1 MSEAAKVGRRIKC
14 LRKRKGYT
22 QERLANELFVSQSY
36 LREIE
41 HGKANPTVNL
51 VAKITSFLEVQPD
64 VAPKGAAG
72 PEEGETVLLPQ
83 APQ

>member
-1 MSEAAKVGRRIKC
+1 MSEAARVGRRIKY

-41 HGKANPTVNL
+41 HGTANPTVNL
-51 VAKITSFLEVQPD
+51 VAKITLFLEGLPD
-64 VAPKGAAG
+64 IVPEGGAW
-72 PEEGETVLLPQ
+72 PEEEEMALLPR
-83 APQ
+83 